1 MSILG
6 LTALGCGEQK
16 ANELEAKKTELQ
28 KIKTEIA
35 ALQKRADALQI
46 EISAQDPNGGAKT
59 EAVEVMAIE
68 LQKFN
73 SYITIEGKVDAA
85 NSTIATPKAPGIVTA
100 IYVSAGQYVTQGQV
114 MASLDANAVS
124 QGKAP
129 LEQQLSFAK
138 TVYEKQQRLYAQGI
152 GTEVQL
158 LQARTQVEATRKQIA
173 AIDAQVAMYRIVAPI
188 SGSVESVDLKI
199 GQATSPGMPAF
210 KVVNLSTLKVVAD
223 VAESYSSKINK
234 GDKVEIEFKDINTSV
249 PSTIKFASQV
259 IDPLNRTFRIEM
271 GLGRVPDAKPNMLT
285 TIKVSDYESSNAV
298 VVPINAVQTTE
309 EGSSIMV
316 AERKGKAFVAR
327 KVTVK
332 VGKNS
337 GDRLEI
343 LEGLKQGDQIIIVGN
358 QDLNDGQSINI
369 KDKASAAK

>member
-1 MSILG
+1 M
-6 LTALGCGEQK
+6 
-16 ANELEAKKTELQ
+16 
-28 KIKTEIA
+28 
-35 ALQKRADALQI
+35 
-46 EISAQDPNGGAKT
+46 
-59 EAVEVMAIE
+59 
-68 LQKFN
+68 
-73 SYITIEGKVDAA
+73 
-85 NSTIATPKAPGIVTA
+85 
-100 IYVSAGQYVTQGQV
+100 
-114 MASLDANAVS
+114 
-124 QGKAP
+124 
-129 LEQQLSFAK
+129 
-138 TVYEKQQRLYAQGI
+138 
-152 GTEVQL
+152 
-158 LQARTQVEATRKQIA
+158 
-173 AIDAQVAMYRIVAPI
+173 
-188 SGSVESVDLKI
+188 
-199 GQATSPGMPAF
+199 
-210 KVVNLSTLKVVAD
+210 
-223 VAESYSSKINK
+223 
-234 GDKVEIEFKDINTSV
+234 
-249 PSTIKFASQV
+249 